1 MSFDPISLPPEQ
13 NEDTSSQTW
22 RKWYYDIYYTFSG
35 KDKRLQQNLI
45 QVITN
50 AVKTTY
56 GMVLTKTPAG
66 VVQYDEGIYYNTSC
80 LKVGLTNAIV
90 VPTAT
95 ATIIVH
101 NVVSIDQDS
110 AYSTTTGKWTPT
122 RAGKYMVSASV
133 TWPQATIVAN
143 SQISVAIYKNGVL
156 ELALAFDTGGAAADK
171 SATVVG
177 IVEANGS
184 TDYFEHYV
192 YHTMGA
198 NKSPI
203 QLAADTF
210 LHAYRFGN

>member
-1 MSFDPISLPPEQ
+1 MTFDPVPLPPEQ

-35 KDKRLQQNLI
+35 SDEALRQNLI
-45 QVITN
+45 QVITG
-50 AVKTTY
+50 AEKSTY
-56 GMVLTKTPAG
+56 GKVLTKTPAG
-66 VVQYDEGIYYNTSC
+66 IVQYEDKIYYNTSS

-95 ATIIVH
+95 ATVIVH

-110 AYSTTTGKWTPT
+110 AYNTTNGKWTPT
-122 RAGKYMVSASV
+122 KAGKYMVSASV
-133 TWPQATIVAN
+133 TWPQATMVVN
-143 SQISVAIYKNGVL
+143 SQISVAIYKNGVQ
-156 ELALAFDTGGAAADK
+156 ELALAFDTGGSAADK

-198 NKSPI
+198 NKSPV

-210 LHAYRFGN
+210 FHAYRFGN